1 MMSLPLS
8 LALMVA
14 LLGAEWLYVRAFFT
28 VVEPALIARVETAL
42 GVRIGFG
49 PLHHWEVREAEPEG
63 ERAAPRAGGLVV
75 AAIQV
80 GVMVAFALGLLAVA
94 AAISAPAIGWVRLRA

>member
-28 VVEPALIARVETAL
+28 RVEPALVARVETAL

-49 PLHHWEVREAEPEG
+49 LLHHWEVREAAGEPAQG
-63 ERAAPRAGGLVV
+63 SPRAGSLAV
-75 AAIQV
+75 AAIQL
-80 GVMVAFALGLLAVA
+80 GAMMVFALGLLAVA
-94 AAISAPAIGWVRLRA
+94 AAISAPAILWGRLRS

>member
-8 LALMVA
+8 LALMVG

-28 VVEPALIARVETAL
+28 KVEPALVARVENAF

-49 PLHHWEVREAEPEG
+49 PLHHWEVLEASG
-63 ERAAPRAGGLVV
+63 ERAPDQPRAGALAV

-80 GVMVAFALGLLAVA
+80 GAMVAFALGLLAVA
-94 AAISAPAIGWVRLRA
+94 AAISAPAILWVRLRS